1 MQLKDDKES
10 HLRSAFSR
18 FIADY
23 TASYLNLATPTRSR
37 TVSGYRLK
45 YRLRLPRRPP
55 CLGVWLGR
63 ECYIRAAYLG
73 ARLPWH
79 GGRRFNKKVG
89 EKVDGNSRI

>member
-1 MQLKDDKES
+1 MTKNPISVQ
-10 HLRSAFSR
+10 RSPDLSPISA
-18 FIADY
+18 I
-23 TASYLNLATPTRSR
+23 YLNLATPTRSR
-37 TVSGYRLK
+37 TVSVTAS